1 MHMPAPLLLY
11 FSAGPY
17 MFVFVHINNILRKNT
32 AQEMNFVVCF
42 EGVQASSH
50 TSPLVQGDTQPVA
63 GLSDL
68 SLTA

>member
-1 MHMPAPLLLY
+1 
-11 FSAGPY
+11 

-42 EGVQASSH
+42 EGVQAGSH
-50 TSPLVQGDTQPVA
+50 ASPLVQGDTQPVA
-63 GLSDL
+63 RLSDL